1 MENVDAIEA
10 TKEATKQETIEGA
23 LKELRISV
31 SKLQALA
38 ERIRNNNTDGIESFL
53 RKTDT
58 QSLSVFLTCLPALIG
73 MESQLIDNEVK
84 KITDMLYSV
93 CDVPT
98 GSTCNYKTS
107 IEYLKTEAL

>member
-1 MENVDAIEA
+1 MENVDLV
-10 TKEATKQETIEGA
+10 EATKQENIEGA

-31 SKLQALA
+31 SKLQVLA
-38 ERIRNNNTDGIESFL
+38 ERIRNNNTEGIESFL